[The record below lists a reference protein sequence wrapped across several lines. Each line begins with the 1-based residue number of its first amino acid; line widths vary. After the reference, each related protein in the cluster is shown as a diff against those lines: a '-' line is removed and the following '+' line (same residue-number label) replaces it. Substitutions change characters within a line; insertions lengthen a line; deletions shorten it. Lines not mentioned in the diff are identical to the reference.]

1 MPPKISEE
9 QFMIATIKALAQFHA
24 QFDEDREIQVITT
37 AIGIET
43 SRLIHEELFEEIE
56 GGESDGVSQEDHVRN

>member
-1 MPPKISEE
+1 MPPKVSKE
-9 QFMIATIKALAQFHA
+9 QFMIATMKALARLHA

-56 GGESDGVSQEDHVRN
+56 GGESDGVSQETHVRD

>member
-9 QFMIATIKALAQFHA
+9 QFMIATIKALARLHA
-24 QFDEDREIQVITT
+24 QFDEDREIQLITT

-43 SRLIHEELFEEIE
+43 SRLIHEELFEESE
-56 GGESDGVSQEDHVRN
+56 GGEMDGISQETHVRN